1 MKLGTKLYAGF
12 GGVLALAV
20 ILGGVSMWKMAAV
33 RSDAGHM
40 AEDLMPAV
48 LVGNEVEREALRT
61 MYAMRGYGYT
71 AEATFLEQ
79 GRSGLR
85 DVGGRLDEAVAL
97 AESGGETLLFLARS
111 AERARSEVQKYEGL
125 VDETE
130 VVTGRLDGARHVM
143 DQAAVAYMARCSSY
157 LQGQNE
163 KMQGYL
169 DACVLADEDI
179 EADWIE
185 DRVFKINLVNEII
198 DLGNAIR
205 VGNFKAQATRDPVLF
220 REVQGLFARVQ
231 EKLDALNGVT
241 QLAADLDNIEG
252 CREAAQNYRSAMEA
266 FLVDWLRREELGVR
280 RNDVAGVILDE
291 AKEAASGSVK
301 MSSEMSTR
309 AAQALAAASFTMLVG
324 LGVALVLGVGVAL
337 VLTRSITGPIRG
349 IARVLSGGAGQVVL
363 AAAQVSDA
371 SQSLAEG
378 ASEQAASLE
387 ETGSSLE
394 EIAGM
399 VRRNAENASRVKE
412 LGGQARSA
420 GDAGVRDMEQ
430 MTEAMEAIKTSSD
443 EVAKII
449 KTIDEIA
456 FQTNILALN
465 AAVEAARAG
474 EAGMGF
480 AVVAD
485 EVRSLAQRAAAAAKE
500 TAVSIEDAVAKS
512 SHGAGIAV
520 QVAER
525 LGEIVAK
532 AREVDELAAEVAA
545 ASAEQ
550 SQGIEQI
557 NTAVAQ
563 MDKLTQGNAASAEES
578 AAAAEELNAQSGSLR
593 QAVGRLLGLVDGAS
607 GGEGDIGGD
616 TGGAASVDDGAREK
630 RRGGAGT
637 MKGGLSRAG
646 VGVME
651 GAGIGAGFKDF

>member
-1 MKLGTKLYAGF
+1 MVRGRLRRERVESLEKRKRSMKLGTKLYAGF

-563 MDKLTQGNAASAEES
+563 MDKLTQGNAASAVAR
-578 AAAAEELNAQSGSLR
+578 AAAAADLNAPWGSR
-593 QAVGRLLGLVDGAS
+593 RPAVGGLRGWGEGAS
-607 GGEGDIGGD
+607 GGAGDIGGD
-616 TGGAASVDDGAREK
+616 TGGAASV
-630 RRGGAGT
+630 
-637 MKGGLSRAG
+637 
-646 VGVME
+646 
-651 GAGIGAGFKDF
+651 